1 MCIMKIT
8 KFYADVE
15 FKAKKNYLRQVKNEV
30 LNRDIVN
37 KCVDDKLNRL
47 GWVNVC
53 VTRYFYID
61 FRTSNE

>member
-1 MCIMKIT
+1 MKIT

-47 GWVNVC
+47 G
-53 VTRYFYID
+53 
-61 FRTSNE
+61 